1 MRLKSQNMRFRSQ
14 LPSVH
19 MPDVLLFALCIL
31 CLGCFQGCFGTEA
44 VRIKV
49 GVNSKIDMK
58 EYKTIAVMDFV
69 DSRSNSLTNDGKTL
83 ARMIR
88 KQLGNSKEL
97 NVLDEKGMNLNLREV
112 IDKDKIENPEILVSI
127 ANQLGADALIVSTF
141 EFHQLNQPMPYIVEQ
156 YSPRTG
162 RYTPETR
169 TYVRRTQR
177 LSFHARLIDGK
188 TGETVFDYA
197 PRIEERPESR
207 RAWGMP
213 LSGESKSN
221 RTGLRGMA
229 ARPVATFVLSLV
241 PHYEYERRIL
251 VR

>member
-1 MRLKSQNMRFRSQ
+1 MRFRNQ
-14 LPSVH
+14 LPSIH
-19 MPDVLLFALCIL
+19 MPNALRFVLCVL
-31 CLGCFQGCFGTEA
+31 CLGCFLGCFGTEA

-49 GVNSKIDMK
+49 GINSKVDMK
-58 EYKTIAVMDFV
+58 KYKTIAVLDFV
-69 DSRSNSLTNDGKTL
+69 DSRSNSLTDDGKTL
-83 ARMIR
+83 ARMVR
-88 KQLGNSKEL
+88 KQLESGKDL
-97 NVLDEKGMNLNLREV
+97 NILDEKTINLNLSEV
-112 IDKDKIENPEILVSI
+112 IDKDKIKNPEVLVSI
-127 ANQLGADALIVSTF
+127 ADQLGADALIVSTF
-141 EFHQLNQPMPYIVEQ
+141 EFRQINQPMPYIVEQ

-162 RYTPETR
+162 RYTPDTR

-177 LSFHARLIDGK
+177 LSFHAKLIDGR

-207 RAWGMP
+207 RAWGLP
-213 LSGESKSN
+213 LSGESRTK

-241 PHYEYERRIL
+241 PHYEYERRTL